1 MEASEIEELVHQASA
16 LSGAPPPELMDE
28 DSPALRDSGQSGG
41 IYLVGLI
48 GGKEVGKSALV
59 NALAG
64 SRITEE
70 TSHGPGTQTVVAY
83 VYRDAAAEL
92 EALLAREAA
101 GQYRI
106 VMHDHQRLGGQV
118 LLDLPDIDSRFVDH
132 LEITRRMLRHM
143 LFPIWI
149 QSVEKY
155 ADVQPQKLLAKVAA
169 GNDPTN
175 FLFCLN
181 KVDQLPDDA
190 SQAFDLREDYA
201 QRVARVL
208 SLDSPPR
215 VFLLSATNPAK
226 FDLPELTRL
235 LWRQKPADAVAQS
248 RELANRRRQR
258 SMLGWLTQQDL
269 PGRAGRLAR
278 LDEEASELLGQRL
291 GVPLAE
297 RAVPAILDDPAY
309 RLVMTDGVFARRVS
323 RWPIVNML
331 HSLLWPLRVVVGSN
345 MGGTPAFGGTAGLVE
360 AHLPTGNT
368 SIARLTQSVFAQL
381 NQSNPAIASLYEH
394 RKLWDAMEADL
405 AERRLH
411 RELTE
416 TIERQRQALLLRL
429 SGRHGLI
436 APLFRMLLTVGAL
449 VWFPVLQPVLKAVL
463 ESDSAI
469 HGARNVAILV
479 VSVLST
485 SSLLSSAVFLILW
498 YLLLWSLLRW
508 DTRRRVDRLLSR
520 WKTAY
525 QPDLSL
531 NLTTRVLEWIDD
543 LAEPIRVQR
552 EITERLGQRVE
563 TLRGELGDGAK
574 SAA

>member
-1 MEASEIEELVHQASA
+1 VHQTSA
-16 LSGAPPPELMDE
+16 LSGEPPPELMDE
-28 DSPALRDSGQSGG
+28 DSPALRDSGSSAG

-64 SRITEE
+64 SKITEE
-70 TSHGPGTQTVVAY
+70 TSHGPGTQIVVAY
-83 VYRDAAAEL
+83 VYRGAAVEL
-92 EALLAREAA
+92 EALLSREAP

-106 VMHDHQRLGGQV
+106 VSHDHQRLGGQV
-118 LLDLPDIDSRFVDH
+118 LLDLPDIDSRFANH
-132 LEITRRMLRHM
+132 LEITRRMLRYM

-190 SQAFDLREDYA
+190 SQANELREDYG
-201 QRVARVL
+201 RRMARVL

-215 VFLLSATNPAK
+215 VFLLSATNPEQ
-226 FDLPELTRL
+226 FDLPELSRL
-235 LWRQKPADAVAQS
+235 LSRQKPAEAVAQS

-258 SMLGWLTQQDL
+258 SMLTWLMQQDL

-278 LDEEASELLGQRL
+278 LDEEAAELLGERL

-297 RAVPAILDDPAY
+297 RALPAMLDDPAY

-331 HSLLWPLRVVVGSN
+331 HSLIWPLRMVVGSN
-345 MGGTPAFGGTAGLVE
+345 MGATPVFGGATGLVE
-360 AHLPTGNT
+360 AHLPTGNA
-368 SIARLTQSVFAQL
+368 SIARLTQSAFAQL
-381 NQSNPAIASLYEH
+381 NQSNPAIASLYER
-394 RKLWDAMEADL
+394 RKLWDAMDADL

-416 TIERQRQALLLRL
+416 TIERQRQTLLSRL

-436 APLFRMLLTVGAL
+436 APLFRVLLTVGAL
-449 VWFPVLQPVLKAVL
+449 VWFPLIQPVLKAVL

-469 HGARNVAILV
+469 HGARNVGILIV
-479 VSVLST
+479 
-485 SSLLSSAVFLILW
+485 SLLSTASLLSCAVFLILW

-508 DTRRRVDRLLSR
+508 DTRRRVDRLLAR
-520 WKTAY
+520 WKSAD
-525 QPDLSL
+525 QPDSSL

-543 LAEPIRVQR
+543 LLEPIRAQR
-552 EITERLGQRVE
+552 LITERLGERVE
-563 TLRGELGDGAK
+563 ALRGELGVEGR